1 MLLTGLKIAQE
12 VYRKKI
18 RITPFE
24 DSLINPNSYN
34 FRLGDCIKIYSGGYL
49 DMKANNPSQTL
60 WIDQEQGILLQ
71 PNQLYLCSTYEEI
84 GSDYYVPLIGGR
96 SSTGRL
102 GLFVHI
108 TAPLG
113 DIGYHGRWTLQLKA
127 TVPLRVYARQK
138 IGQVIFVVPR
148 GQIRLYKGK
157 YHNQAAPQEYV
168 HP

>member
-1 MLLTGLKIAQE
+1 MILTGLKIAQE
-12 VYRKKI
+12 VCQQRI

-34 FRLGDCIKIYSGGYL
+34 FRLGDCIKVYSRDCI
-49 DMKANNPSQTL
+49 DMKASNPYDTL
-60 WIDQEQGILLQ
+60 RIDQEHGILLH

-127 TVPLRVYARQK
+127 TIPLRVYARQK
-138 IGQVIFVVPR
+138 IGQVIFVVPK
-148 GQIRLYKGK
+148 GEISLYTGK
-157 YHNQAAPQEYV
+157 YNNKVAPQEYLHV
-168 HP
+168 